1 MDAAPSLRLRI
12 FWPFPILLSLGLC
25 SLQNFGINKFIFV
38 PNHPVSTIPVTEVE
52 MGSKMTQ
59 TPSCACQLQ
68 ICSMSVF
75 KAAQCPCASPSSS
88 MVSVQSPWES
98 LAMSEVTMTFLSSHC
113 SKDWHVES
121 PNTLA
126 SSKLSVKPK
135 TYLENGHK
143 LSPKAFLTQLYSL
156 RLTVNTSVFTAMHP
170 DLRSQVH
177 NRYDI

>member
-12 FWPFPILLSLGLC
+12 FWPFPILLRLGLC

-68 ICSMSVF
+68 ICSMSVS
-75 KAAQCPCASPSSS
+75 KAAQCPCTSPSSS

-98 LAMSEVTMTFLSSHC
+98 TLSAPPSPAPGKLPHHQLPWALVWDWSSEAWLLPCIVAPF
-113 SKDWHVES
+113 
-121 PNTLA
+121 PR
-126 SSKLSVKPK
+126 
-135 TYLENGHK
+135 
-143 LSPKAFLTQLYSL
+143 
-156 RLTVNTSVFTAMHP
+156 RLPSTCQA
-170 DLRSQVH
+170 L
-177 NRYDI
+177 